1 MQKGTR
7 GDGDT
12 GGEGDVEEETAMWA
26 QERPIGVNGA
36 KEETAMW
43 RRQLLIDLGRKSK
56 IDQVWDL
63 ILKPTNVAISSLK
76 GNTKFGQKI
85 GGSSTR
91 QILSS

>member
-36 KEETAMW
+36 REETAMW

-63 ILKPTNVAISSLK
+63 ILSPRTWLFRHSREIQNLA
-76 GNTKFGQKI
+76 QKI